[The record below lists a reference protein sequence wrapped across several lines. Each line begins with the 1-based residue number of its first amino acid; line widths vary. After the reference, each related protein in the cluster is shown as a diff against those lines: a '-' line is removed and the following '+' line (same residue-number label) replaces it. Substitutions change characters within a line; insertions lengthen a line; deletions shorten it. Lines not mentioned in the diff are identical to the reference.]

1 MEKHVIDGSMASGKP
16 NSGWMDTINGQ
27 EKQLGRERPDLAL
40 QQAHG
45 RVHVRHRHTQR
56 PGGRH
61 RDDGPRRLREH
72 PRAPETGLCKRAAGP
87 EEMETRGLVVLREE
101 YAAVESLE
109 AVRALGD
116 QINSDNG

>member
-27 EKQLGRERPDLAL
+27 EQQLGQERPDLAL
-40 QQAHG
+40 QRAHG
-45 RVHVRHRHTQR
+45 RVHVRHRHAQR

-72 PRAPETGLCKRAAGP
+72 PRAPDTGLCECAAYP
-87 EEMETRGLVVLREE
+87 EEMETRDLVVRCEE
-101 YAAVESLE
+101 NAAVEHLD
-109 AVRALGD
+109 AVRTLGG
-116 QINSDNG
+116 QINSYN